1 MDLIQGRL
9 EESVK
14 PIMMSTGVV
23 LLNAGAITG
32 DYVSMREYRRCS
44 VILALT
50 PASGTDPAA
59 VTLKQAKTVENSPA
73 TEKALPFTRM
83 LRYTPATSENPV
95 ETVVTGDTFNTSA
108 AAVSEMFQIDVDENM
123 LDINN
128 GFDCFRI
135 NVADP
140 GSVSTPAV
148 VIGLMYEAKN
158 KTNPLPEAL
167 VNV

>member
-9 EESVK
+9 EQNVK
-14 PIMMSTGVV
+14 PVMMSTGVV
-23 LLNAGAITG
+23 LLNSAAITG
-32 DYVSMREYRRCS
+32 DYVSFRDYRRCS

-59 VTLKQAKTVENSPA
+59 VTLKQAKTVENSPV
-73 TEKALPFTRM
+73 TEKALSFTRM
-83 LRYTPATSENPV
+83 LRYTPATSEDPT
-95 ETVVTGDTFNTSA
+95 ETAVVSDTFNTSA

-123 LDINN
+123 LDVNN

-140 GSVSTPAV
+140 GSVSTPCV
-148 VIGLMYEAKN
+148 VIGLMYDAKY
-158 KTNPLPEAL
+158 KKDPLPAATT
-167 VNV
+167 N